1 MAIAVL
7 GMRNGDTVKK
17 AGGCLGE
24 QGHEGHF
31 HDFRKQG
38 LERGQIESWR
48 TQQPMDVL
56 LNKRGTSWRKLSEA
70 EKDKA
75 DTAHLIDLMLANPT
89 LIRRPVIE
97 RDGAVSVGFGKDVQA
112 SFQA

>member
-1 MAIAVL
+1 MAITVF
-7 GMRNGDTVKK
+7 GIPNCDTVKK
-17 AGGCLGE
+17 ARVFLAE
-24 QGHEGHF
+24 QGHEVHF

-38 LERGQIESWR
+38 LERAQIESWL
-48 TQQPMDVL
+48 TQQTMDVL

-89 LIRRPVIE
+89 LIKRPVIE